1 MKEKW
6 FELWS
11 EGEMN
16 SVLRSDKKLFYAI
29 NLLYARGYGYKNAQ
43 SIDIWLTNKKVIKED
58 NYEKIYKEK
67 T

>member
-1 MKEKW
+1 MVYWE
-6 FELWS
+6 
-11 EGEMN
+11 
-16 SVLRSDKKLFYAI
+16 VIKKLFYVI